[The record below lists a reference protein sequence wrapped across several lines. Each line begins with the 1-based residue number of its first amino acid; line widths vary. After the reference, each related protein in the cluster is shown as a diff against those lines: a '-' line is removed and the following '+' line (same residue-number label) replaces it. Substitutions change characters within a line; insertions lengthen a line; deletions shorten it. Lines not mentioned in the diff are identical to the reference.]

1 MSISTGAVTV
11 HGTLLTTK
19 YPIHGY

>member
-11 HGTLLTTK
+11 HGTLLTIK